1 MNTFGMNLL
10 LWGTEMD
17 ESMFPILEQIK
28 EAGYG
33 GVEVPVFDVNP
44 SAWNAWRK
52 QLDALELDRVA
63 VTFNGAEHH
72 QISSDPL
79 VRKKTLE
86 RNKRA
91 LECAKVMG
99 AKFLTGPIH
108 SALCVFSGSSPNSHE
123 LDWAQENLYELAE
136 YAKQLDLVIGL
147 EYLNRFE
154 SYLVTSS
161 EELIKLCASINHP
174 NCQLMFDTFHANIEE
189 KNMSGAVESMG
200 NRLVHVQ
207 VSEND
212 RGTLGKGHVDFKSV
226 FQTLKKMNYEGMISV
241 EAFSTKLAAAN
252 IWRKT
257 FSSEMELVKES
268 IQFLKNIAHES

>member
-28 EAGYG
+28 KAGYG

-44 SAWNAWRK
+44 SSWNEWRR

-72 QISSDPL
+72 QISSDSA

-99 AKFLTGPIH
+99 AKFLTGPTRSFI
-108 SALCVFSGSSPNSHE
+108 LNS
-123 LDWAQENLYELAE
+123 
-136 YAKQLDLVIGL
+136 
-147 EYLNRFE
+147 
-154 SYLVTSS
+154 T
-161 EELIKLCASINHP
+161 
-174 NCQLMFDTFHANIEE
+174 
-189 KNMSGAVESMG
+189 
-200 NRLVHVQ
+200 
-207 VSEND
+207 
-212 RGTLGKGHVDFKSV
+212 GKSRPIV
-226 FQTLKKMNYEGMISV
+226 
-241 EAFSTKLAAAN
+241 
-252 IWRKT
+252 
-257 FSSEMELVKES
+257 
-268 IQFLKNIAHES
+268 